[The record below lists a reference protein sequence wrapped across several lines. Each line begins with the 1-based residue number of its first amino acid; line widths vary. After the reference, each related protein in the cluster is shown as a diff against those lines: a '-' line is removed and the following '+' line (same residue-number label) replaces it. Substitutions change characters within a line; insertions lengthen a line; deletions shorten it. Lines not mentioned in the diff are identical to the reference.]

1 MSDCRSAIYP
11 SSPQL
16 FLCCNN
22 PFRSSLSM
30 AHGYMVITC
39 NYSQTT
45 ASSSL
50 SQFKYW
56 RRFSILGHA
65 QTNKYIYIY
74 TFLYLYSWLCM
85 YVCMYVCIYIYI
97 YIFTYTIC
105 ISHHIPMVGVI
116 PIIPRGRAWPSHRF
130 SISEPLRGSA
140 RKTDPLE
147 RSLRRPRRPNFQPA
161 DTKPIDYWSYV
172 HSIHAQLCAYIY
184 IHTYIY
190 IYILYIYTCI

>member
-16 FLCCNN
+16 LCCNN

-65 QTNKYIYIY
+65 QTNIYIYILIFIFI
-74 TFLYLYSWLCM
+74 FLAM
-85 YVCMYVCIYIYI
+85 YVYI

-161 DTKPIDYWSYV
+161 DTKPIDY
-172 HSIHAQLCAYIY
+172 
-184 IHTYIY
+184 
-190 IYILYIYTCI
+190 

>member
-74 TFLYLYSWLCM
+74 THFYIYILGYVCM
-85 YVCMYVCIYIYI
+85 YVCMYVYIYIYI
-97 YIFTYTIC
+97 Y
-105 ISHHIPMVGVI
+105 HLHIPSHTNGGCYTHNTPWPRLAKSQVLNFGTATRLSKENRSVGKVSKE
-116 PIIPRGRAWPSHRF
+116 ASATKF
-130 SISEPLRGSA
+130 STSRY
-140 RKTDPLE
+140 K
-147 RSLRRPRRPNFQPA
+147 
-161 DTKPIDYWSYV
+161 
-172 HSIHAQLCAYIY
+172 AY
-184 IHTYIY
+184 
-190 IYILYIYTCI
+190 